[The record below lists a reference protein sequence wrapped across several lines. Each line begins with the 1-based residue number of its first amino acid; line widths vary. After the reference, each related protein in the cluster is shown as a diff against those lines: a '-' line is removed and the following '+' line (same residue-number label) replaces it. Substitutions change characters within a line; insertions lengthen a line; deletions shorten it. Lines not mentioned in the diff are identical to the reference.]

1 MQGVSFSLRRD
12 WYHLVTPFWFARQCS
27 ARLGHGA
34 ALSALRR
41 SACLAAH
48 SALPPAPAP
57 SPPQPA
63 RNCTATEAER
73 DHPSL
78 SLGLRQCLLANLSI
92 RSSTF
97 KTRSPLLV
105 RPAPPL
111 TRRAAPRRSAPLRT
125 GSVLVFFFLTFPIGD
140 PFLLWMLDE
149 LLESCEQVREESW
162 GSRSASSRSP
172 ENTSLGQSCG
182 R

>member
-12 WYHLVTPFWFARQCS
+12 WYHLVTLFSFARQCS

-63 RNCTATEAER
+63 RNCTATEGEH

-105 RPAPPL
+105 RPTPPL
-111 TRRAAPRRSAPLRT
+111 TRRAAPRRSAPGRF
-125 GSVLVFFFLTFPIGD
+125 SFVFLTLPIGD

-149 LLESCEQVREESW
+149 LLESCEQVREES
-162 GSRSASSRSP
+162 
-172 ENTSLGQSCG
+172 
-182 R
+182 